1 MTDRLDRSS
10 RPTRRPGASRRASA
24 TSLTVVVGAVL
35 TAVAIGGYMMTRQ
48 GDDRNTTVAA
58 DIHVVEPTTFDI
70 SVIASGEMEAL
81 KQTEIRSRLERQGT
95 ITFVAAEGQRVE
107 KGELLIELNGD
118 DIRREIEE
126 ETLRVESARSELIAA
141 ENALEIQKNEND
153 AALRQATLK
162 LELAQIE
169 LKKWEEGDL
178 VKRRQELEL
187 NIEKADRNL
196 ELYDE
201 QFRQTKDLFDRGF
214 ESKDKLKQDEIRY
227 IEAQAEVKRAR
238 LSEVVFEEYEYVQTQ
253 KRLTSDVNEAGAE
266 LDRVRQQNAS
276 RLASKEAD
284 LTNKRR
290 QLSIR
295 EDRLAS
301 QQRQLEAT
309 KMHAP
314 TAGLVVYATS
324 VGDERGRSMMGGD
337 GPLQIGRAVR
347 PNELLI
353 ILPDTSRM
361 VASVKVHESNAG
373 RVNPGQPAT
382 IKVDALP
389 NRVMAGRVESISVL
403 AASGG
408 WRDPNLREYTVK
420 VALDGENTSREL
432 RPSMRAD
439 AEIRLGRVEDVLAAP
454 VQAIFREGRT
464 SFVYQKQ
471 GDRFVRTPVRV
482 GRRSSTQAE
491 ILAGLEGGERVLLRE
506 PQPGEIID
514 QPFTEAQLAAVA
526 APEGEEEG
534 AEAQVVT
541 AGAPGMPGVPGQ
553 RGNRQAGQQR
563 GGNDIQGWLRAN
575 AGKKIDDLELPEQM
589 KTRLRQQY
597 PDGVIPA
604 DAGQGGPAPGGPT
617 SGAPASPGSSAS
629 E

>member
-1 MTDRLDRSS
+1 MLDRSDLID
-10 RPTRRPGASRRASA
+10 RLTAPRRPFRRAGA
-24 TSLTVVVGAVL
+24 TSLTVVVVVVLVGVAV
-35 TAVAIGGYMMTRQ
+35 GGYMLSQR
-48 GDDRNTTVAA
+48 GDSENAAVAA

-70 SVIASGEMEAL
+70 SVIASGELEAQ
-81 KQTEIRSRLERQGT
+81 KQTEIRSRVERQGL
-95 ITFVAAEGQRVE
+95 ITYVVPEGTRVKE
-107 KGELLIELNGD
+107 GDLLVELNAD
-118 DIRREIEE
+118 EIQTEIEE
-126 ETLRVESARSELIAA
+126 DTLRVESSRSELIVA

-153 AALRQATLK
+153 AALRQALLK

-169 LKKWEEGDL
+169 LKKWQEGDL
-178 VKRRQELEL
+178 VKRRQELDL

-201 QFRQTKDLFDRGF
+201 QYRQTKDLYDRGF

-238 LSEVVFEEYEYVQTQ
+238 LSKEVFEEYEYVQIQ
-253 KRLTSDVNEAGAE
+253 KQLTSDVNEAEAE
-266 LDRVRQQNAS
+266 LERVRQQNNS

-290 QLSIR
+290 QLAIH
-295 EDRLAS
+295 EDRLS
-301 QQRQLEAT
+301 EEKRQLTYT
-309 KMHAP
+309 KMYAP
-314 TAGLVVYATS
+314 TDGLVVYATS
-324 VGDERGRSMMGGD
+324 VGEERGRSMMGGD
-337 GPLQIGRAVR
+337 GPLQIGRNVR

-373 RVNPGQPAT
+373 RVEPGQPAT
-382 IKVDALP
+382 VKIDALP
-389 NRVMAGRVESISVL
+389 NRVLTGTVDSISVL

-420 VALDGENTSREL
+420 IHLDSDNTNREL
-432 RPSMRAD
+432 KPSMRAD
-439 AEIRLGRVEDVLAAP
+439 AEIRLGRVEDVLTAP

-464 SFVYQKQ
+464 SYVYQKR

-491 ILAGLEGGERVLLRE
+491 IIAGLEGGEKVLLRE
-506 PQPGEIID
+506 PQSGEIID
-514 QPFTEAQLAAVA
+514 QPFSEEALAAVA
-526 APEGEEEG
+526 VPESEQGDQPRVVAAGGPQQG
-534 AEAQVVT
+534 AR
-541 AGAPGMPGVPGQ
+541 P
-553 RGNRQAGQQR
+553 AGQQR
-563 GGNDIQGWLRAN
+563 GGFDVQGWLRAN
-575 AGKKIDDLELPEQM
+575 AGKKIDDLELPEAM

-604 DAGQGGPAPGGPT
+604 DAGQSGGAAPSGPSSAAAT
-617 SGAPASPGSSAS
+617 PGSSAAD
-629 E
+629 